1 MARVQEGGRHAVQAQ
16 TETAPDSGRAP
27 AYRAVLLIHGYWR
40 DRRYR
45 PSEAE
50 LWLFLDLERRLF
62 RSAATARR
70 IALRMEWRFQGEPE
84 IDERK
89 WNP

>member
-1 MARVQEGGRHAVQAQ
+1 MLFKRKPKPPLIEAVRLV
-16 TETAPDSGRAP
+16 D
-27 AYRAVLLIHGYWR
+27 RAVLLIHGYWR

-45 PSEAE
+45 PSEAD
-50 LWLFLDLERRLF
+50 LRLFLDLEKRLF

-70 IALRMEWRFQGEPE
+70 IALRMERRFHGEPE

-89 WNP
+89 WNPRP

>member
-1 MARVQEGGRHAVQAQ
+1 MLFKRKPKPPLAEAARLAE
-16 TETAPDSGRAP
+16 
-27 AYRAVLLIHGYWR
+27 RAVELVYLYWR

-45 PSEAE
+45 PSETDVK
-50 LWLFLDLERRLF
+50 LFQDLEKTLF

-70 IALRMEWRFQGEPE
+70 IAIRLERRFHGEPE

-89 WNP
+89 F